1 VAELDGLQA
10 AVGAAD
16 ARSVRWV
23 LGRRWS
29 RFPTCAANQRET
41 REQDVD
47 ERSADEDERLR
58 RDVPPHHGA

>member
-1 VAELDGLQA
+1 MAELDGPTGGRRRRRR
-10 AVGAAD
+10 AVGPVGALPAVGPASD
-16 ARSVRWV
+16 VCGQ
-23 LGRRWS
+23 L
-29 RFPTCAANQRET
+29 REP